1 MSTARVKFNLRK
13 RIGEYEHEDIECELF
28 GAEGESSSE
37 LMKEARKTCL
47 ERSTAYLKKVAA
59 EKFQS
64 AYSKAEVANNAIG
77 STFEGG
83 TVIAVTGPSGDL
95 RGESI
100 VTPIP
105 ETKLVPRRPS
115 GPLKSTEAIEAEKA
129 RIASNAQAAKGG
141 VVK

>member
-37 LMKEARKTCL
+37 LMKEARKTCF
-47 ERSTAYLKKVAA
+47 ERSTAYLNAYLKKVAA
-59 EKFQS
+59 EKIT
-64 AYSKAEVANNAIG
+64 KAEVANAKPIG

-83 TVIAVTGPSGDL
+83 TVIAVTGPNGDL
-95 RGESI
+95 RGEPI
-100 VTPIP
+100 VITPEIKP
-105 ETKLVPRRPS
+105 APRRPS
-115 GPLKSTEAIEAEKA
+115 GPLKGTEAVEAEKA
-129 RIASNAQAAKGG
+129 RIAANAQAAKGG